1 MLSIGCQEEEFFV
14 ICDGDQYCFFLLIY
28 SNNPSMLLYFTTTGL
43 HIVIFLK
50 LWPFQ
55 STLFF
60 RHGPICNKKL
70 NFRFSAIFFST
81 SQTLSYATV
90 SGSRFLLTPK
100 RIYQIANLWESL
112 TCWKLELFNTSY
124 YYFCLK
130 FELMVG
136 SVADF
141 YDSQTFLG
149 TVETFNV
156 YWWKN
161 FFDDAIKKVRKNQ
174 MLSDTK
180 TNVYRLVFS

>member
-1 MLSIGCQEEEFFV
+1 MLSIGCQEEEIFV
-14 ICDGDQYCFFLLIY
+14 ICDGDQYCFSSWYTRLTHRCY
-28 SNNPSMLLYFTTTGL
+28 YTSPRQGYTSLYFSNYGL
-43 HIVIFLK
+43 FNL
-50 LWPFQ
+50 
-55 STLFF
+55 LFSSVM
-60 RHGPICNKKL
+60 GLYATKKL

-161 FFDDAIKKVRKNQ
+161 FLMMQ
-174 MLSDTK
+174 
-180 TNVYRLVFS
+180 